1 MAIGW
6 LDLFRA
12 LALVLVIEG
21 LLPFVSPRIMRRTM
35 ESTVQLDNR
44 TLRITGFVSMLAGIL
59 LLYLI

>member
-1 MAIGW
+1 MTIDW
-6 LDLFRA
+6 MDLFRA

-44 TLRITGFVSMLAGIL
+44 TLRITGFISMLAGII